1 MVVANLLRLIT
12 FVSTIIIAI
21 TEPLAA
27 NTATSGTGVA
37 VARASGRF
45 AVRLVGM
52 ITAIITVVTH
62 LC

>member
-1 MVVANLLRLIT
+1 MIVANLLRLIT

-27 NTATSGTGVA
+27 NTATAGTGVA